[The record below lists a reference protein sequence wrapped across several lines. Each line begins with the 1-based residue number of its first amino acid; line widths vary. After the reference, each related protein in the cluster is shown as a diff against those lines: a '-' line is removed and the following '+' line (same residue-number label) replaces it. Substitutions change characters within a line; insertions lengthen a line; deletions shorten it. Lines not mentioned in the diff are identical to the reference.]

1 MNYSVDWTPE
11 ADARLAEVWL
21 NHPAARQ
28 AITERKTGSIRLL
41 AADPLRHAQS
51 QVEGLYT
58 LDDRR
63 CGHRPRFPKTSGV
76 DGRFRPLE
84 SPDNIARIAVRGSLP

>member
-28 AITERKTGSIRLL
+28 AITEAQDRIDRLL

-58 LDDRR
+58 LDE
-63 CGHRPRFPKTSGV
+63 P
-76 DGRFRPLE
+76 PLRAQYE
-84 SPDNIARIAVRGSLP
+84 ISEDERHATVVSVRWNP